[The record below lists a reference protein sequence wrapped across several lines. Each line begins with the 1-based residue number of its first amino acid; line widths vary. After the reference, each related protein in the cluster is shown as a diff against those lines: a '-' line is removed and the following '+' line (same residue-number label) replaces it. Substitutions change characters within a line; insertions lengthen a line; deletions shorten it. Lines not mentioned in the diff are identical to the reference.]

1 MKDIRRDKRM
11 NENVTRYKNIKSF
24 NDKKTVLF
32 TQPDPT
38 PVISKLSALNTS
50 NIESKKSVNT
60 RTKFKYLIFYE
71 LFPFVIFIYILA
83 VHVSRGKTV

>member
-1 MKDIRRDKRM
+1 MKEIRGDKRM

-38 PVISKLSALNTS
+38 PVISKLSDKIIQKVKSQSIQELNS
-50 NIESKKSVNT
+50 NI
-60 RTKFKYLIFYE
+60 
-71 LFPFVIFIYILA
+71 
-83 VHVSRGKTV
+83 

>member
-1 MKDIRRDKRM
+1 MKEIRRDKRM
-11 NENVTRYKNIKSF
+11 NENVSRYKNIKSF

-38 PVISKLSALNTS
+38 PVISKLSALN
-50 NIESKKSVNT
+50 NIESKKSANT

-71 LFPFVIFIYILA
+71 LFPFVIFILHLA

>member
-1 MKDIRRDKRM
+1 M

-38 PVISKLSALNTS
+38 PVLSKLSAKN

-71 LFPFVIFIYILA
+71 LFPFVIFILHLA

>member
-1 MKDIRRDKRM
+1 M

-32 TQPDPT
+32 TQPDPR
-38 PVISKLSALNTS
+38 PVISKLSALN

-71 LFPFVIFIYILA
+71 LFPFVIFILPLA
-83 VHVSRGKTV
+83 VQVSRGKTV